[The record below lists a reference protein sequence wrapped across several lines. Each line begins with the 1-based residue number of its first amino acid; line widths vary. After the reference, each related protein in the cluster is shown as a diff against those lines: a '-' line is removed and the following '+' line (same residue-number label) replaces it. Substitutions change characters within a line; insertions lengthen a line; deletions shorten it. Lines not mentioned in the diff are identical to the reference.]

1 MKMFW
6 WSCPWVDLAMQD
18 IVHNS
23 AICVCDQ
30 RCQMSALGG
39 VLVLA
44 LVRNVIYVH
53 PSVLLGSVFGV
64 RIMGVVF
71 AWRPVGKWPHPR
83 PWCNNYSN
91 GLIGNRECNSTLQLF
106 EQTHRTIIILQKQKH
121 LDNAKVWAP
130 CWQQW
135 KQNQVKNWLNYTDQR
150 SY

>member
-71 AWRPVGKWPHPR
+71 ARRPVGKWPHPR

-106 EQTHRTIIILQKQKH
+106 EQTDGTIITEAERSRSCQSLGP
-121 LDNAKVWAP
+121 W
-130 CWQQW
+130 WQQR
-135 KQNQVKNWLNYTDQR
+135 KQNQVKIWITDQR